1 MNLLLK
7 LTFFNNMKKS
17 MPSEQKQDSSPQA
30 SRLVLVV
37 HMSKL
42 LLGLIHNFI
51 KERVYFVDF

>member
-1 MNLLLK
+1 
-7 LTFFNNMKKS
+7 MKKS